1 MDRLQAM
8 SAFIRVAELASFTQ
22 AAQSLGQPKA
32 SVSLLVR
39 QLEGHLGTRLL
50 HRTTRKVQMT
60 QDGLAFYERCKDLL
74 TDVDELETM
83 FQFDAG
89 NLSGRL
95 RVDMVQTIA
104 RDVLLPHLGGFL
116 QQYPLLQLELSC
128 SDRRVDLVRE
138 GFDCVV
144 RIGSLADSG
153 IIARPLG
160 QLRQINCASPA
171 YIARHGMPQSL
182 DDLAHHQLV
191 HYVPTL
197 GVKPQGWEYVE
208 AGQLRW
214 REMPG
219 ALTVNS
225 TEAYSQACLAGL
237 GIIQVPLSGMRHYL
251 DSGLLVEVLP
261 EYRAAPMAVSLL
273 YPHRRNL
280 SKRVQVFMDWLS
292 QLVDQYLQ

>member
-1 MDRLQAM
+1 M

>member
-1 MDRLQAM
+1 M

-182 DDLAHHQLV
+182 DDLARHQLV

-208 AGQLRW
+208 AGQPRW